1 MWNRMMVVFA
11 GQPVIVRSNCAVAAV
26 MAPVASFVVFR
37 VKVPL
42 PAHDASASAMAGTS
56 FEVLRSA
63 RNVYLSCGVGAGV
76 AVGAVVGA
84 TVGDGAAAV
93 PPHAAARSAVAIR
106 LARRRIDTSL
116 ACTRSY
122 ARPAVTDDSREIGRF
137 YAGAAAWTASSSSSS
152 A

>member
-1 MWNRMMVVFA
+1 MWNRMMFVFA

-42 PAHDASASAMAGTS
+42 PAHDASASAIAGTS

-76 AVGAVVGA
+76 GVAVGAVVGD
-84 TVGDGAAAV
+84 GDGAAAV
-93 PPHAAARSAVAIR
+93 PPHAAASSAVAAR

-122 ARPAVTDDSREIGRF
+122 ARPT
-137 YAGAAAWTASSSSSS
+137 
-152 A
+152 